1 MIDKFYVNKL
11 ANLKYPGVVKTW
23 LLTEPALISL
33 VKLFKRN
40 LTHEDIIEIFEWNP
54 KNFINMK
61 ISPVLF
67 ATAIWLGMQD
77 SFWMTTL
84 KDGEDR
90 KSLPQF
96 EMKFYHY
103 SRMWVYTFAFLS
115 FVIEYLIKMFV

>member
-1 MIDKFYVNKL
+1 MENLNKSEEKNITNMTSTRRFIKGFVTQL
-11 ANLKYPGVVKTW
+11 YSISLNFGML
-23 LLTEPALISL
+23 LIS
-33 VKLFKRN
+33 
-40 LTHEDIIEIFEWNP
+40 I
-54 KNFINMK
+54 FINMK
-61 ISPVLF
+61 ISPILF